1 MSRPLKASLGC
12 LLLLVLAGCAAKSL
26 KPTTLYPN
34 YKASELPGDHPKLQ
48 SCATMSA
55 LEIEDVRSAGEAGKR
70 LLEQKPE
77 VTESISWG
85 GDAVPWLRQGVD
97 LHLKRSGMQ
106 TDVAGKPEGHLRLE
120 QVSMTEKVHM
130 RAAYDGRV
138 VLSLDLKSPT
148 TGKTCWSARVTGF
161 SENRGYP
168 ATGEIYSVTLNQAL
182 DKALIQLLG
191 STELSANLCGKC
203 GS

>member
-1 MSRPLKASLGC
+1 MRPLKASLVC
-12 LLLLVLAGCAAKSL
+12 LLLLGLAGCAAKSL

-34 YKASELPGDHPKLQ
+34 YKASEQPADHPKLQ
-48 SCATMSA
+48 SCAAMSA
-55 LEIEDVRSAGEAGKR
+55 LAIEDTRRAGEAGKR
-70 LLEQKPE
+70 LLEQTPE
-77 VTESISWG
+77 VTETISWG
-85 GDAVPWLRQGVD
+85 GDALPWLKQGVD
-97 LHLKRSGMQ
+97 LHLKRSGLQ
-106 TDVAGKPEGHLRLE
+106 TDVAGKPTGQLRLE
-120 QVSMTEKVHM
+120 QISMTEKVHM

-138 VLSLDLKSPT
+138 VLALDLTSPA

-161 SENRGYP
+161 AENRGYP
-168 ATGEIYSVTLNQAL
+168 ATGEIYSTTLNQAL